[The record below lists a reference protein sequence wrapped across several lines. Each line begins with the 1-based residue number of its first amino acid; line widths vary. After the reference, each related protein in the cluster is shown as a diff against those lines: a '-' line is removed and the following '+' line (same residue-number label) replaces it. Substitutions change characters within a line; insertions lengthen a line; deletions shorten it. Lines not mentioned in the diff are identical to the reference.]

1 MTPKLQHNGD
11 MQSFQILF
19 IVQFQFGVQQQFGVL
34 VLYGWRNNNKELGK
48 QNREQIDMHCRW

>member
-34 VLYGWRNNNKELGK
+34 VLYG
-48 QNREQIDMHCRW
+48 